1 MKIAVTGAT
10 GFIGVNLCNHLEKA
24 GHKVVGIVRSTE
36 KGKALLAST
45 IQLVSGDLNDQD
57 SLQRGFQGCDGVVHL
72 AALFNNPENSWDDY
86 RDTNVNAVER
96 VILAAREAGVKR
108 VVHCSTVG
116 VAIGKGSPPYD
127 ETSSYNAPEWDKY
140 ETTKCEGEKLALSY
154 ARQPDGPQV
163 VVIRPA
169 QVYGPGDRNKAKFYK
184 MVKKGVLINPGK
196 TLKHLIY
203 VDDLSAA
210 FELAMIKK
218 GIDGEIFTIA
228 GDEITPL
235 KDLILIVGQALG
247 VAKPKIYLPSTP
259 IVMVAAVVENVF
271 NIIGKKPPIFR
282 RSMDFFRK
290 SVSFN
295 PEKAKK
301 VLDFSAKTSV
311 TEGVQNTARWYSK
324 EGLI

>member
-1 MKIAVTGAT
+1 MKKQDTDV
-10 GFIGVNLCNHLEKA
+10 F
-24 GHKVVGIVRSTE
+24 GIVRDRE
-36 KGKALLAST
+36 RGKALLGST
-45 IQLVSGDLNDQD
+45 IQLVSGNLNDQD
-57 SLQRGFQGCDGVVHL
+57 SLSRAFQGCDGVVHL
-72 AALFNNPENSWDDY
+72 AALFNNPEKSWEDY
-86 RDTNVNAVER
+86 QDTNVYAVER

-116 VAIGKGSPPYD
+116 VAIGKGNPPYD
-127 ETSSYNAPEWDKY
+127 ETSPYNAPEWDKY

-154 ARQPDGPQV
+154 ARQPEKPEV

-169 QVYGPGDRNKAKFYK
+169 QVYGPGDRSKAKFYK
-184 MVKKGVLINPGK
+184 MVKKGVLINPGR

-203 VDDLSAA
+203 IDDLSAA
-210 FELAMIKK
+210 FELAMIKD

-228 GDEITPL
+228 GDEVTPL

-247 VAKPKIYLPSTP
+247 VAKPKILIPSTP
-259 IVMVAAVVENVF
+259 VVMAAAVVEKIF
-271 NIIGKKPPIFR
+271 NSIGKKPPIFR

-295 PEKAKK
+295 PVKAKNI
-301 VLDFSAKTSV
+301 LGFSAKTSV
-311 TEGVQNTARWYSK
+311 EEGVQNTARWYNK

>member
-10 GFIGVNLCNHLEKA
+10 GFIGVNVCIHLEKA
-24 GHKVVGIVRSTE
+24 GHKVVGIVRNLE
-36 KGKALLAST
+36 KGRALLANT
-45 IQLVSGDLNDQD
+45 IQLISGDLSDQD
-57 SLQRGFQGCDGVVHL
+57 SLNRGFQGCDGVVHL
-72 AALFNNPENSWDDY
+72 AALFNDPEKSWEDY
-86 RDTNVNAVER
+86 RDTNVRGVER

-116 VAIGKGSPPYD
+116 VAIGRGTPPYD
-127 ETSSYNAPEWDKY
+127 ETSSYNVPEWDKY

-154 ARQPDGPQV
+154 AMQSEGPQV

-169 QVYGPGDRNKAKFYK
+169 QVYGPGDRSKAKFYK
-184 MVKKGVLINPGK
+184 MVKTGVLINPGK

-203 VDDLSAA
+203 IDDLSAA
-210 FELAMIKK
+210 FELAIIKK

-247 VAKPKIYLPSTP
+247 VAKPKLYIPSIP
-259 IVMVAAVVENVF
+259 IVMVAATVEKVF

-295 PEKAKK
+295 SEKAKNI
-301 VLDFSAKTSV
+301 LGFSAKISV
-311 TEGVQNTARWYSK
+311 SEGVKNTARWYSK